1 MPHTLAFIGAGNM
14 AEAIARAAIDS
25 GVLPADRLIA
35 ADPSP
40 QRREAL
46 AQLGVAVSE
55 SNADV
60 IAASSQVMLA
70 VKPQMMP
77 AAAAD
82 LAGHLRDDQVVISIM
97 AGVTT
102 AKLAEA
108 IGRPARIVRVMPN
121 TPVQVGAGM
130 AGVAMGAHAKAG
142 DDELTMKI
150 FSAAGKAMRVPEKM
164 LDAVTAVSGSGP
176 AYVFYL
182 AEAMTRAARELGFSD
197 VDADTLVRQTVLGAA
212 KLLDAQPD
220 ISAAEL
226 RRRVTSPGGT
236 TEAAVRH
243 LDGNS
248 TTAVVVNAVKAAHA
262 RSLELGR

>member
-1 MPHTLAFIGAGNM
+1 
-14 AEAIARAAIDS
+14 
-25 GVLPADRLIA
+25 
-35 ADPSP
+35 
-40 QRREAL
+40 
-46 AQLGVAVSE
+46 
-55 SNADV
+55 
-60 IAASSQVMLA
+60 
-70 VKPQMMP
+70 
-77 AAAAD
+77 
-82 LAGHLRDDQVVISIM
+82 
-97 AGVTT
+97 
-102 AKLAEA
+102 
-108 IGRPARIVRVMPN
+108 
-121 TPVQVGAGM
+121 
-130 AGVAMGAHAKAG
+130 
-142 DDELTMKI
+142 MKI